1 MLRSKI
7 LLILLASTVLL
18 KSCSSLKQND
28 PNEKVVAFVNEFRNN
43 LAASDEVIKSQF
55 QVTAIANVS
64 EEGIMRA
71 VRIMQN
77 ADQAK
82 DSITCVINFDSPTI
96 VQEEAA
102 IRVEFMAQFSSID
115 PNAVLQEESK
125 FTFWLS
131 NVQGKLVITNIDAM
145 NFYNEYNGAVYRL
158 QNMKHRERDLA
169 SRKIFFDQA
178 HMLQQTYDTVIWY
191 TQYHD
196 SVYYYVVNG
205 EWENFFMGDN
215 RERSTNAKMGL
226 VSETGRVVVPPAYDL
241 VGTIAFETEDV
252 IEVKKDNRVGHFTID
267 GKEIVPAIYDWI
279 APYGKDGVYAIVKK
293 DNEYGWLDEAYELHT
308 GRPSDEAKK
317 YVDEFG
323 YLGKNFEVSYAA
335 MSVAE
340 IIHVDYMGRGI
351 VVPPAHFVQASVL
364 DEIISDIYTGENSF
378 GWGGIEKIETEGSMF
393 EKISDNFSAL
403 MVKIN
408 DYYLEGREGF
418 YKRTNVTFV
427 DDQHQFTTSVTMP
440 SGTISFNRIDSTL
453 MEVRLSRPAKGADY
467 EYNEMDE
474 DDWFVPYYK
483 YFRLQDGSIT
493 QLTSHRNYAFTEFVR
508 MDSSYL
514 QGTFTTWDEETQ
526 AVKTQ
531 NFPFNRT
538 LEQMRNEILA
548 DYGYGFNDVDMREQ
562 FIHQDWYAPRYFSY
576 AEFYESMNEID
587 KHNLQFLERIIGTL
601 NTKQPS

>member
-7 LLILLASTVLL
+7 LFILLASTVLL

-28 PNEKVVAFVNEFRNN
+28 PNEKVVAFINEFRNN

-55 QVTAIANVS
+55 QVTAVANVS

-96 VQEEAA
+96 VQDEAS
-102 IRVEFMAQFSSID
+102 IRVDFVAQFSSID
-115 PNAVLQEESK
+115 SATVLQQEST
-125 FTFWLS
+125 FTLWLS

-158 QNMKHRERDLA
+158 QNIKHRERDLA

-178 HMLQQTYDTVIWY
+178 RMLQQTYDTVIWY
-191 TQYHD
+191 AQYHD

-205 EWENFFMGDN
+205 EWQNFFMGDN
-215 RERSTNAKMGL
+215 RERSTRAKMGL
-226 VSETGRVVVPPAYDL
+226 VSETGRVIVPPAYDL
-241 VGTIAFETEDV
+241 VGTIAFETEDI
-252 IEVKKDNRVGHFTID
+252 IEVKKDNRVGHFTIE
-267 GKEIVPAIYDWI
+267 GKEIVPAVYDWI
-279 APYGKDGVYAIVKK
+279 APYGKDGVYALVKK
-293 DNEYGWLDEAYELHT
+293 DNEYGWLDEAYVLHA
-308 GRPSDEAKK
+308 GFPSDEAKK
-317 YVDEFG
+317 YVNEFG
-323 YLGKNFEVSYAA
+323 YLGKNMEISYTA
-335 MSVAE
+335 MPAAE

-364 DEIISDIYTGENSF
+364 DEIISDIYTGENSL

-408 DYYLEGREGF
+408 DYYLEGREGL

-427 DDQHQFTTSVTMP
+427 NNQQQFTSTFTVP
-440 SGTISFNRIDSTL
+440 SGSISFNRIDSTL
-453 MEVRLSRPAKGADY
+453 MEVRLSRKGESDGY
-467 EYNEMDE
+467 EGEMEDNEWD
-474 DDWFVPYYK
+474 VPFYQ
-483 YFRLQDGSIT
+483 YFRIENGAIT
-493 QLTSHRNYAFTEFVR
+493 QLKSHRNYAFTEFIP

-514 QGTFTTWDEETQ
+514 EGTFHTWDEETNS
-526 AVKTQ
+526 VKTQ
-531 NFPFNRT
+531 DFPFAST
-538 LEQMRNEILA
+538 LEWMRNEILA
-548 DYGYGFNDVDMREQ
+548 DYGYGFNDAGMREQ
-562 FIHQDWYAPRYFSY
+562 FIHQDWYAPRYYSY
-576 AEFYESMNEID
+576 AEFYDSMSETD

-601 NTKQPS
+601 DTKQPS